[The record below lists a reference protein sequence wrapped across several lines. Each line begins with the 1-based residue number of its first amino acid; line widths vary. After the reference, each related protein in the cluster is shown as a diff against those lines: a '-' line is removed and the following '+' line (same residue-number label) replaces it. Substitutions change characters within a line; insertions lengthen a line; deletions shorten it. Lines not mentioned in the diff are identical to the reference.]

1 MAFEGDVK
9 DFGLSEILQL
19 ISVQQKSGMLLVKCK
34 EKVAI
39 FFREGEIIS
48 TRDRRDQTRD
58 PLEEYLIRYGFLSES
73 EIKSL
78 KRIQAETKLDLTDIL
93 LSEKYYSEDELKKIF
108 TDQIYETIQE
118 VISWPKSHYKFISGN
133 RLLQGVKSFISIR
146 VDAILM
152 ESMRRI
158 DEFAEFEK
166 RFPSMEMTFK
176 NISRPEHE
184 FSELTKNEKLIYGML
199 HEEMKLSNLISRGR
213 MPRFNTYEAL
223 KELLEKGM
231 IEIGKVT
238 TPETEELPPEEK
250 EEKSSGKRFLP
261 TSITILTLIICFFIG
276 EFAVPRVLPPGWSF
290 RNVKTEHNNGS
301 KAAAGNYLAG
311 NIEEIRTRQLEKKV
325 RSALDEYTAE
335 KKSYPLTLE
344 ILSIKGYISE
354 EISARVKNAGFKY
367 KPYKTGRSYTLRKN

>member
-48 TRDRRDQTRD
+48 TRDRRDQIRD
-58 PLEEYLIRYGFLSES
+58 PLEEYLIRYGFLGKSEMQ
-73 EIKSL
+73 SL
-78 KRIQAETKLDLTDIL
+78 KRIQTETKLDLTDIL

-133 RLLQGVKSFISIR
+133 RLLQGVKSFTSIR
-146 VDAILM
+146 VDAVLM

-158 DEFAEFEK
+158 DEFAELEK
-166 RFPSMEMTFK
+166 RFPSLEMTFK
-176 NISRPEHE
+176 NLSRPEHE
-184 FSELTKNEKLIYGML
+184 LSELTKNEKFIYGIL
-199 HEEMKLSNLISRGR
+199 HEEMKLSELISRGR
-213 MPRFNTYEAL
+213 MPRFNIYEAL
-223 KELLEKGM
+223 KELLEKGL
-231 IEIGKVT
+231 IQINKLS

-250 EEKSSGKRFLP
+250 EEKDSGKRFLP
-261 TSITILTLIICFFIG
+261 ASITVLTLIICFFIG
-276 EFAVPRVLPPGWSF
+276 EVAVPQLLPPGWSF
-290 RNVKTEHNNGS
+290 RKVKTEDNNS
-301 KAAAGNYLAG
+301 FKAEAGNFLAG
-311 NIEEIRTRQLEKKV
+311 NIEEVRTRQLEKKV
-325 RSALDEYTAE
+325 RSALNEYSAK

-344 ILSIKGYISE
+344 ILSIRGYISE
-354 EISARVKNAGFKY
+354 GISTRVKNAGFKY
-367 KPYKTGRSYTLRKN
+367 KLDETGLAYTLRKN